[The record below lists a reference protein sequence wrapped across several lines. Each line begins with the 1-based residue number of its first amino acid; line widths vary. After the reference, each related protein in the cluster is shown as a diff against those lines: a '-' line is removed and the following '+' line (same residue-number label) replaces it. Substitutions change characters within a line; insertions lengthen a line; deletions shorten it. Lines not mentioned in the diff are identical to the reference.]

1 MKAGASMLVPCMIL
15 ATVLACWTSPS
26 VALGSG
32 SPRATMDRELRS
44 DESAVK
50 KGVNPRIFGGTTI
63 SPTVNPWMVHIEF
76 YFDYD
81 NPQYCGGSYIGSA
94 SSTSHFFLTAANCIP
109 TDRSSITKFFA
120 LFFFDDV
127 DFYYSNDEDA
137 FWLAVVNYTV
147 GHDVLFN
154 PHPAFSAMTSGSLE
168 NDIAIVEIQQY
179 MDPADL
185 PPPVSL
191 ADAGS
196 SINDGTSVQVLGYGA
211 TNEDPDNDE
220 LRSVYLNAVDT
231 DDCASTYEL
240 SSDLDQYLCAAA
252 PGKGICDRDFG
263 GPLFLTQG
271 SEDIQLGIAS
281 FSDGCDRGGYPGVYT
296 SVAAY
301 KSWIDS
307 VVGPGVVNYTS
318 YTGSNGEDDT
328 DGTSPSS
335 ATRRILGVSFVLSL
349 AAGLFML

>member
-1 MKAGASMLVPCMIL
+1 MKAGASMLFSCMIL
-15 ATVLACWTSPS
+15 ATVLACWASPS

-32 SPRATMDRELRS
+32 SARATMDRELRF

-50 KGVNPRIFGGTTI
+50 RGVNPRIFGGTTI
-63 SPTVNPWMVHIEF
+63 SPTVNPWMVHIQF
-76 YFDYD
+76 YFNDVTH
-81 NPQYCGGSYIGSA
+81 QFCGGSYIGSA
-94 SSTSHFFLTAANCIP
+94 SSTSHFFLTAANCTP
-109 TDRSSITKFFA
+109 TDHSSLYYFYA
-120 LFFFDDV
+120 LFFFDDH
-127 DFYYSNDEDA
+127 FEYSNDEDA
-137 FWLAVVNYTV
+137 FFFEIANYTV

-154 PHPAFSAMTSGSLE
+154 PHPEFSVLTSGALE
-168 NDIAIVEIQQY
+168 NDIAIIEIQQY

-185 PPPVSL
+185 PAPVSL
-191 ADAGS
+191 AAAGS
-196 SINDGTSVQVLGYGA
+196 SLDDGTPVQVLGYGA

-220 LRSVYLNAVDT
+220 LRSVYLNVVDT
-231 DDCASTYEL
+231 DACASAYDL
-240 SSDLDQYLCAAA
+240 SSNLDQYLCAAA
-252 PGKGICDRDFG
+252 PGKGICHRDVG

-281 FSDGCDRGGYPGVYT
+281 FSDGCARDGYPGLYT

-307 VVGPGVVNYTS
+307 VVGPGVVTYTS
-318 YTGSNGEDDT
+318 GTGSNGEYEM